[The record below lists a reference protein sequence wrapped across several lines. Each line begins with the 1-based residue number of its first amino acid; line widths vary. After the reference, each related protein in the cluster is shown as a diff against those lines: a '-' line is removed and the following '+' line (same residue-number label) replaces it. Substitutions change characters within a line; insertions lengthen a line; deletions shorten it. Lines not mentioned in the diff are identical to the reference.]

1 MCAAMLMSALQA
13 FLTIWA
19 ICAMIISAFGILL
32 VSHGWIS
39 ADLFGKS
46 VKVDGVE
53 KPIDWETRANFALLI
68 AGFGLFFVAGAWLY
82 SNDWVVGQVVGYWPA
97 IPVWAWGL
105 LGLAIWLFVTT
116 LLNGLSGW
124 TSLRRSFRKPHG
136 EMLTRER
143 LELAVMG
150 KDVTCRNVLRISAY
164 REGVGIEMSRWVG
177 AFGGPVLVPWE
188 QVLACPLEEGAAN
201 LVKVQ
206 LGEPE
211 RTSIVL
217 TEESWLRIVQHRPA
231 A

>member
-1 MCAAMLMSALQA
+1 MLTWALQA
-13 FLTIWA
+13 FLTVWA
-19 ICAMIISAFGILL
+19 VCAMIISAFVIVL
-32 VSHGWIS
+32 VSHRWIS

-53 KPIDWETRANFALLI
+53 KPIDRETRANLALLI
-68 AGFGLFFVAGAWLY
+68 AGLGLFFAAGAWLY
-82 SNDWVVGQVVGYWPA
+82 SNDWVAGLFVGYWPA
-97 IPVWAWGL
+97 IPLWAWGL

-116 LLNGLSGW
+116 LLNRLSGW
-124 TSLRRSFRKPHG
+124 TSLRRSFGKAHG

-143 LELAVMG
+143 LEWAVMG
-150 KDVTCRNVLRISAY
+150 KGVTCRNVLSISAC
-164 REGVGIEMSRWVG
+164 REGVGIEVSRWVG
-177 AFGGPVLVPWE
+177 VFGGPVLVPWE